1 LERNSYFQLGIHPKK
16 PNVGFNMTAFAL
28 RMSRY
33 CNGASKRHI
42 ELLFN
47 RYLDPHWLNDH
58 DKPFVWEL
66 IEEMTDDEL

>member
-1 LERNSYFQLGIHPKK
+1 
-16 PNVGFNMTAFAL
+16 MTAFAL